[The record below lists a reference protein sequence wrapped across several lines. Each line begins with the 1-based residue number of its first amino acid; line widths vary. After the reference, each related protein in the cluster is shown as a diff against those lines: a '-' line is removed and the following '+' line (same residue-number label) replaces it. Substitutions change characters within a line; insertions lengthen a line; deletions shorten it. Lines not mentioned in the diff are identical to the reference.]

1 MPGGSSSGRSTD
13 APPSRP
19 NLPFPN
25 HPTARSAAP
34 VPCGASRHCALAM
47 CMSLLRW
54 RAVAHAGD
62 ALEFAAKCMPLLQ
75 WRAVAHAGDASEFA
89 AKCMPLLQWRA
100 VAHAGDASEFAAKCM
115 PLLQWRAAFAM
126 LEIYQWLKGGSRV
139 DAASGAASIAELRPY
154 RGSINGQE
162 ERSVMKDLAILL
174 SCNSRLQCRIS
185 IRSSCAGETVRAA
198 SRR

>member
-1 MPGGSSSGRSTD
+1 MPGGNSSGRNTD

-47 CMSLLRW
+47 CMPLLR
-54 RAVAHAGD
+54 
-62 ALEFAAKCMPLLQ
+62 
-75 WRAVAHAGDASEFA
+75 
-89 AKCMPLLQWRA
+89 WRA

-126 LEIYQWLKGGSRV
+126 LEIYQWLKGESRV

-185 IRSSCAGETVRAA
+185 IRSSCAGETQALSPAA
-198 SRR
+198 STG

>member
-47 CMSLLRW
+47 CMPLLR
-54 RAVAHAGD
+54 
-62 ALEFAAKCMPLLQ
+62 

-185 IRSSCAGETVRAA
+185 IRSSCACETVRAA